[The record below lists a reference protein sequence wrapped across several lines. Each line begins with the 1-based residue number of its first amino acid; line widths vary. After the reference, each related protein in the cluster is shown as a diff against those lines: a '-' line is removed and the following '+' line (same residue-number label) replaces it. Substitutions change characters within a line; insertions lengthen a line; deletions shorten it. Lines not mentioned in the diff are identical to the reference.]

1 MFLVRFQLLGQ
12 SFNTLTTDDQISR
25 RNRDNFATQIQMRLS
40 QEPKR
45 FSQFFVVFL
54 KSTSNFEYF
63 EESEESLS

>member
-45 FSQFFVVFL
+45 VSQFFVVFL